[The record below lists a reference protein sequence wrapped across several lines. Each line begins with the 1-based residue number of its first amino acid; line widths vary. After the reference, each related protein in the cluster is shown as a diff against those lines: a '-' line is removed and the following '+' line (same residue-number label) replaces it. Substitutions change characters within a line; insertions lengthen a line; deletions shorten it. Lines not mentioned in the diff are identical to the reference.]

1 MVRSMT
7 GFAQMQ
13 GEDRPWT
20 VRVTVRALNHRF
32 LDLRLRLPEELAVLE
47 PQLRAKI
54 RERIRR
60 GHLEVQ
66 FQVENVERQPL
77 EVNEELVRSYLDLH
91 RRLRE
96 EHNLRSEPDLT
107 TLLRLP
113 GVLRTELALATPEEG
128 ERLARLAVSLLDQ
141 ALTKLDEMRV
151 SEGAALEQEL
161 RSCLE
166 HVTTGQQELTQLT
179 QQAQPAAH
187 RRLKER
193 LDELLG
199 ESSIDPVR
207 LAEEA
212 AYQAQRSD
220 VREELTRLES
230 HARQCLGLLQSDGA
244 VGKRLDFLAQ
254 EMQRETNTLLAKAP
268 GLDAEGLE
276 MTRVGLEVK
285 AQIERLREQL
295 QNVE

>member
-7 GFAQMQ
+7 GFAQTQ
-13 GEDRPWT
+13 GEEAPWV

-32 LDLRLRLPEELAVLE
+32 LDLRVRLAEELAALE
-47 PQLRAKI
+47 PRLRARI
-54 RERIRR
+54 RDRIRR

-66 FQVENVERQPL
+66 FQVENLERQPL
-77 EVNEELVRSYLDLH
+77 EANEDLVRSYLDLH

-96 EHNLRSEPDLT
+96 EHNLGGEPDLT
-107 TLLRLP
+107 MLLRLP
-113 GVLRTELALATPEEG
+113 GVLRTDPAPSTPEESQ
-128 ERLARLAVSLLDQ
+128 RLEGLAVLLLDQ
-141 ALTKLDEMRV
+141 ALERLDEMRL
-151 SEGAALEQEL
+151 SEGVALEKEL

-166 HVTTGQQELTQLT
+166 QVTAGQQELSRLT
-179 QQAQPAAH
+179 QKTQPAAH

-193 LDELLG
+193 LRELLG
-199 ESSIDPVR
+199 EDTIDPAR

-212 AYQAQRSD
+212 AYLAQRSD

-230 HARQCLGLLQSDGA
+230 HARQFFDLLQSDGA
-244 VGKRLDFLAQ
+244 VGKRLDFLSQ

-276 MTRVGLEVK
+276 MTRVGLGVK